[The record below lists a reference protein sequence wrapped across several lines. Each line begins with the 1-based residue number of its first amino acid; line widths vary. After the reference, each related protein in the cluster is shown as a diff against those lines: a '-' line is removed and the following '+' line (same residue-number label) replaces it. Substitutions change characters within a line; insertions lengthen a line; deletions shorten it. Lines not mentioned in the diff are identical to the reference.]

1 MRHFLGLCCIFFSNV
16 VVLLVIAECNISR
29 GVGYVVFFFS
39 NVVVLLVIAEC
50 NTFSYVVF
58 FLISFE

>member
-1 MRHFLGLCCIFFSNV
+1 MFFFSNV
-16 VVLLVIAECNISR
+16 VVLLIIAECNISR
-29 GVGYVVFFFS
+29 GWVMLYFFS

-58 FLISFE
+58 FF